1 MKNQTMNYRS
11 IQKLTPAQI
20 DDLHTLYRREW
31 WTKDRTKEE
40 IEIMLEHTDFIF
52 GLVDERERL
61 AGFARVLSDRI
72 FKAEIYDVIV
82 DPAHRG
88 RGLGK
93 RLMEEILAHPDLRRV
108 KQFNLQCLEEMKP
121 FYEELGFADLSGELV
136 YMRLGRSAGLSA

>member
-1 MKNQTMNYRS
+1 MSYSTIHELS
-11 IQKLTPAQI
+11 PSQI
-20 DDLHTLYRREW
+20 DDLERLYSREW
-31 WTKDRTKEE
+31 WTKDRRKEE
-40 IEIMLEHTDFIF
+40 IEIMLEHTDLTF

-61 AGFARVLSDRI
+61 TGFARVLTDRI

-121 FYEELGFADLSGELV
+121 FYGELGFEDLSGELV
-136 YMRLGRSAGLSA
+136 YMRLGRSVQG